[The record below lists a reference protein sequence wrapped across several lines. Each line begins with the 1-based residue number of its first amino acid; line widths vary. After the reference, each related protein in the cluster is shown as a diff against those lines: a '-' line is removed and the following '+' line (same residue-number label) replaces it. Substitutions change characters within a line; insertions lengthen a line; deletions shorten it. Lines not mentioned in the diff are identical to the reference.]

1 MKSEAKTPDEY
12 IAELPEDRKVAVQK
26 LREIAL
32 KNLPNGFKEVISYG
46 MLGYV
51 VPHELYPKG
60 YHCTP
65 DLPLPF
71 FNIASQ
77 KNSINIYHMAIYA
90 DSDLYKWIVDE
101 YPKHSSA
108 KLDMGKGC
116 IRFKKV
122 EAIPFEMIGELLSKI
137 TPQQWIEMYEK
148 AFVKK

>member
-12 IAELPEDRKVAVQK
+12 IAELPEDRKIAVQK

-32 KNLPNGFKEVISYG
+32 KNLPKGFKEVISYG

-101 YPKHSSA
+101 YPKYSNA

-122 EAIPFEMIGELLSKI
+122 DAIPLEMIGELLSKI
-137 TPQQWIEMYEK
+137 SPQQWIEIYEK
-148 AFVKK
+148 AFVNK

>member
-1 MKSEAKTPDEY
+1 LKSEAKTPDEY

-60 YHCTP
+60 DHCTP

-90 DSDLYKWIVDE
+90 DSDLYQWIVDE
-101 YPKHSSA
+101 YPKYSSA

-122 EAIPFEMIGELLSKI
+122 DAIPFEMIGELLSKI
-137 TPQQWIEMYEK
+137 TPQKWIEMYEK

>member
-12 IAELPEDRKVAVQK
+12 IAELPEDRKIAVQK

-32 KNLPNGFKEVISYG
+32 KNLPKGFKEVISYG

-60 YHCTP
+60 YHCSP
-65 DLPLPF
+65 NLPLPF
-71 FNIASQ
+71 FASQ

-101 YPKHSSA
+101 YPKYSNA

-122 EAIPFEMIGELLSKI
+122 DAIPLEMIGELLSKI
-137 TPQQWIEMYEK
+137 SPQQWIEIYEK
-148 AFVKK
+148 AFVNK

>member
-12 IAELPEDRKVAVQK
+12 IAELPEDRKIAVQK

-32 KNLPNGFKEVISYG
+32 KNLPKGFKEVISYG

-51 VPHELYPKG
+51 VPQELYPKG
-60 YHCTP
+60 YHCSP
-65 DLPLPF
+65 NLPLPF

-101 YPKHSSA
+101 YPKYSNA

-122 EAIPFEMIGELLSKI
+122 DAIPLEMIGELLSKI
-137 TPQQWIEMYEK
+137 SPQQWIEIYEK
-148 AFVKK
+148 AFVNK

>member
-32 KNLPNGFKEVISYG
+32 KNLPKGFKEVISYG

-77 KNSINIYHMAIYA
+77 KNSLNIYHMAIYA

-101 YPKHSSA
+101 YPKYSNA

-122 EAIPFEMIGELLSKI
+122 DAIPFEMIGELLSKI
-137 TPQQWIEMYEK
+137 SPQQWIEIYEK
-148 AFVKK
+148 AFVNK